1 MSRKKSHRRGG
12 QKFLAKFPAPDI
24 IPTCRLAR
32 TNFCRKSNLTSR
44 RSGGFFD
51 PSKLKSEIAEITKQ
65 SESETLWDNP
75 DAARA
80 TLQKKSTL
88 EKSLADLESLGA
100 DYKNLS
106 ELFALAPDDSD
117 VRKEIEKLAARARGA
132 KTITLF
138 SQTADGAD
146 AFLFIQAG
154 AGGTEAQDWA
164 GMLARM
170 YARWAERHGFSIET
184 VDEHAG
190 DTAGLKSITYKIGGL
205 RAYGWLRNEIGIHRL
220 VRISPF
226 NAQGK
231 RQTSF
236 ASVAVSPDVD
246 DSVKIDI
253 SDKDLRVDTYR
264 SSGAGGQHVNKTD
277 SAIRITHIPTG
288 TVVTCQNERS
298 QFQNKDMAMKM
309 LRSKL
314 YELEMRKRQEQENA
328 ALAAQKK
335 IEWGSQIRNYVLQ
348 PYQLVKDLR
357 TGAERTDPDA
367 VLDGDLD
374 DFMLGLLSNEPHS
387 KRA

>member
-1 MSRKKSHRRGG
+1 
-12 QKFLAKFPAPDI
+12 
-24 IPTCRLAR
+24 
-32 TNFCRKSNLTSR
+32 
-44 RSGGFFD
+44 
-51 PSKLKSEIAEITKQ
+51 
-65 SESETLWDNP
+65 LWNNP
-75 DAARA
+75 DAARD
-80 TLQKKSTL
+80 LLRKKSAM
-88 EKSLADLESLGA
+88 EKSLSDLESLESE
-100 DYKNLS
+100 YKNLA
-106 ELFALAPDDSD
+106 ELYAMEPDDS
-117 VRKEIEKLAARARGA
+117 EIQNAIAELVKKATGA
-132 KTITLF
+132 KTVTLF
-138 SQTADGAD
+138 NQPADGAG

-170 YARWAERHGFSIET
+170 YLRWAERHGFSIET

-190 DTAGLKSITYKIGGL
+190 DTAGLKSITYKISGL

-236 ASVAVSPDVD
+236 ASVAVSPDID
-246 DSVKIDI
+246 DSIEIKID
-253 SDKDLRVDTYR
+253 DKDLRIDTYR

-288 TVVTCQNERS
+288 IVVTCQNERS
-298 QFQNKDMAMKM
+298 QFQNKDMAMKI

-314 YELEMRKRQEQENA
+314 YELEMQKRQEQENA

-335 IEWGSQIRNYVLQ
+335 IEWGSQIRNYILQ

-357 TGAERTDPDA
+357 TNAERTDPNA

-374 DFMLGLLSNEPHS
+374 NFMLGLLANNQ
-387 KRA
+387 KN